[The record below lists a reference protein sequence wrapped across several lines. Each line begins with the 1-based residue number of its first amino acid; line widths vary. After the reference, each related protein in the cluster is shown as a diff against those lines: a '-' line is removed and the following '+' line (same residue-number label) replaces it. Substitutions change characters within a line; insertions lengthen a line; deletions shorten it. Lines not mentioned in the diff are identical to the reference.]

1 MRSITVWTL
10 FVGLVATACPAW
22 SQEPPK
28 TALPASP
35 GSPLVAYQRT
45 VYDGVKGV
53 LLRSA
58 EKMPEESY
66 GFRPVD
72 SVRTFGQILG
82 HVAASQYFFCSTALG
97 EKSPA
102 PKADPTK
109 TSKADAV
116 QGLKA
121 AFAYCDAAWGRLDG
135 ASANEVV
142 KLMGADAPRL
152 GVLSVNSLH
161 SVEHYG
167 NLVTYMRMNGLVPPT
182 SEPEFQPGAKK

>member
-1 MRSITVWTL
+1 MRSIKGWTL
-10 FVGLVATACPAW
+10 FVCLLATAGAAW

-28 TALPASP
+28 AALPASP
-35 GSPLVAYQRT
+35 GNPLIAYQRT
-45 VYDGVKGV
+45 VYEGVKGI

-102 PKADPTK
+102 PKADATK
-109 TSKADAV
+109 ASKADVAA
-116 QGLKA
+116 GLKA
-121 AFAYCDAAWGRLDG
+121 AFAYCDGAWNRIDD
-135 ASANEVV
+135 ASANQMV

-167 NLVTYMRMNGLVPPT
+167 SLVTYMRMKGLVPPT